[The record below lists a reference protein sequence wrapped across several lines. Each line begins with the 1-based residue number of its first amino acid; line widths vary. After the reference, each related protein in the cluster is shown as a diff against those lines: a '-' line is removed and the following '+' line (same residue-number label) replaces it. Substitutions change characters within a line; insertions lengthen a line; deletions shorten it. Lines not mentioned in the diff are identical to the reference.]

1 MFNDGQNLVWL
12 ASENYTE
19 ENFNSSLVTFTARTG
34 ANTALV
40 RMGNTEFEV
49 FLDELDFPE
58 AP

>member
-40 RMGNTEFEV
+40 RMGNVEFEV
-49 FLDELDFPE
+49 FLDELEDPAQF
-58 AP
+58 

>member
-1 MFNDGQNLVWL
+1 MFINGQNLVWL
-12 ASENYTE
+12 ASENYAE
-19 ENFNSSLVTFTARTG
+19 ESTNSCLVTYGVRTG

-40 RMGNTEFEV
+40 QMGDTEFEV